1 MEAEVKQIIKEKE
14 YVHDENRKEYA
25 SKGVG
30 NAALATGIIGTA
42 LGAAAIWGRGRG
54 GFGFGGNMPEN
65 VNINTVSDAIAGR
78 NGAAP
83 TAFGAYSHSCEAQ
96 LALTNE
102 MWGLKMNT
110 LNLMYQHRDT
120 DVAIDMFVDMFKEMD
135 IQEYKIG
142 MIPIT
147 VGKGEIVA
155 ELPHNPLLDMVVGNL
170 GKVKI
175 TSADFLELKEL
186 FTT

>member
-1 MEAEVKQIIKEKE
+1 MKATDINKFKGDFKTAIQEWVE
-14 YVHDENRKEYA
+14 YRIDELFPNKPQTKVLLKRGLNNYF
-25 SKGVG
+25 SKADGKLNG
-30 NAALATGIIGTA
+30 MIDNSLLFITDKNGT
-42 LGAAAIWGRGRG
+42 I
-54 GFGFGGNMPEN
+54 
-65 VNINTVSDAIAGR
+65 
-78 NGAAP
+78 
-83 TAFGAYSHSCEAQ
+83 
-96 LALTNE
+96 
-102 MWGLKMNT
+102 
-110 LNLMYQHRDT
+110 DT

>member
-1 MEAEVKQIIKEKE
+1 MKATDINKFKGDFKTAIQEWVE
-14 YVHDENRKEYA
+14 YRIDELFPNKPQTKVLLKRGLNNYLSKADGKLNDMIDNSLLFITDEN
-25 SKGVG
+25 
-30 NAALATGIIGTA
+30 GT
-42 LGAAAIWGRGRG
+42 I
-54 GFGFGGNMPEN
+54 
-65 VNINTVSDAIAGR
+65 
-78 NGAAP
+78 
-83 TAFGAYSHSCEAQ
+83 
-96 LALTNE
+96 
-102 MWGLKMNT
+102 
-110 LNLMYQHRDT
+110 DT

>member
-1 MEAEVKQIIKEKE
+1 MKATDINKFKGDFKTAIQEWVE
-14 YVHDENRKEYA
+14 YRIDELFPNKPQTKVLLKWGLNNYLSKADGKLNGMIDNSLLFITDEN
-25 SKGVG
+25 
-30 NAALATGIIGTA
+30 GT
-42 LGAAAIWGRGRG
+42 I
-54 GFGFGGNMPEN
+54 
-65 VNINTVSDAIAGR
+65 
-78 NGAAP
+78 
-83 TAFGAYSHSCEAQ
+83 
-96 LALTNE
+96 
-102 MWGLKMNT
+102 
-110 LNLMYQHRDT
+110 DT

>member
-1 MEAEVKQIIKEKE
+1 MKATDINKFKGDFKTAIQEWVE
-14 YVHDENRKEYA
+14 YRIDELFPNKPQTKVLLKRGLNNYLSKADGKLNSMIDNSLLFITDEN
-25 SKGVG
+25 
-30 NAALATGIIGTA
+30 GT
-42 LGAAAIWGRGRG
+42 I
-54 GFGFGGNMPEN
+54 
-65 VNINTVSDAIAGR
+65 
-78 NGAAP
+78 
-83 TAFGAYSHSCEAQ
+83 
-96 LALTNE
+96 
-102 MWGLKMNT
+102 
-110 LNLMYQHRDT
+110 DT

-186 FTT
+186 FTA

>member
-1 MEAEVKQIIKEKE
+1 MKATDINKFKGDLKAAIQEWVE
-14 YVHDENRKEYA
+14 YRIDELFPTKPQTKVLLKRGLNNYLSKADGKLNSMIDNSLLFITDEN
-25 SKGVG
+25 
-30 NAALATGIIGTA
+30 GT
-42 LGAAAIWGRGRG
+42 I
-54 GFGFGGNMPEN
+54 
-65 VNINTVSDAIAGR
+65 
-78 NGAAP
+78 
-83 TAFGAYSHSCEAQ
+83 
-96 LALTNE
+96 
-102 MWGLKMNT
+102 
-110 LNLMYQHRDT
+110 DT

-175 TSADFLELKEL
+175 TSADFLELKEM
-186 FTT
+186 FTA

>member
-1 MEAEVKQIIKEKE
+1 MKATDINKFKGDFKTAIQEWVE
-14 YVHDENRKEYA
+14 YRIDELFPNKPQTKVLLKRGLNNYLSRADGKLNGMIDNSLLFITDEN
-25 SKGVG
+25 
-30 NAALATGIIGTA
+30 GT
-42 LGAAAIWGRGRG
+42 I
-54 GFGFGGNMPEN
+54 
-65 VNINTVSDAIAGR
+65 
-78 NGAAP
+78 
-83 TAFGAYSHSCEAQ
+83 
-96 LALTNE
+96 
-102 MWGLKMNT
+102 
-110 LNLMYQHRDT
+110 DT

-186 FTT
+186 FIT

>member
-1 MEAEVKQIIKEKE
+1 MKATDINKFKGDFKTAIQEWVE
-14 YVHDENRKEYA
+14 YRIDELFPNKPQTKVLLKRGLNNYF
-25 SKGVG
+25 SKADGKLNG
-30 NAALATGIIGTA
+30 MIDNSLLFITDKNGT
-42 LGAAAIWGRGRG
+42 I
-54 GFGFGGNMPEN
+54 
-65 VNINTVSDAIAGR
+65 
-78 NGAAP
+78 
-83 TAFGAYSHSCEAQ
+83 
-96 LALTNE
+96 
-102 MWGLKMNT
+102 
-110 LNLMYQHRDT
+110 DT

-170 GKVKI
+170 RKVKI

>member
-1 MEAEVKQIIKEKE
+1 MKATDINKFKGDFKTAIQEWVE
-14 YVHDENRKEYA
+14 YRIDELFPNKPQTKVLLKRGLNNYLSKADGKLNGMIDNSLLFITDEN
-25 SKGVG
+25 
-30 NAALATGIIGTA
+30 GT
-42 LGAAAIWGRGRG
+42 I
-54 GFGFGGNMPEN
+54 
-65 VNINTVSDAIAGR
+65 
-78 NGAAP
+78 
-83 TAFGAYSHSCEAQ
+83 
-96 LALTNE
+96 
-102 MWGLKMNT
+102 
-110 LNLMYQHRDT
+110 DT

>member
-1 MEAEVKQIIKEKE
+1 MKATDINKFKGDFKAAIQEWVE
-14 YVHDENRKEYA
+14 YRIDELFPNKPQTKVLLKRGLNNYLSKADGKLNGMIDNSLLFITDEN
-25 SKGVG
+25 
-30 NAALATGIIGTA
+30 GT
-42 LGAAAIWGRGRG
+42 I
-54 GFGFGGNMPEN
+54 
-65 VNINTVSDAIAGR
+65 
-78 NGAAP
+78 
-83 TAFGAYSHSCEAQ
+83 
-96 LALTNE
+96 
-102 MWGLKMNT
+102 
-110 LNLMYQHRDT
+110 DT

-155 ELPHNPLLDMVVGNL
+155 ELPQNPLLDMVVGNL

>member
-1 MEAEVKQIIKEKE
+1 MKATDIDKFKGDFKTAIQEWVE
-14 YVHDENRKEYA
+14 YRIDELFPNKPQTKVLLKRGLNNYLSRADGKLNGMIDNSLLFITDEN
-25 SKGVG
+25 
-30 NAALATGIIGTA
+30 GT
-42 LGAAAIWGRGRG
+42 I
-54 GFGFGGNMPEN
+54 
-65 VNINTVSDAIAGR
+65 
-78 NGAAP
+78 
-83 TAFGAYSHSCEAQ
+83 
-96 LALTNE
+96 
-102 MWGLKMNT
+102 
-110 LNLMYQHRDT
+110 DT

-186 FTT
+186 FTA

>member
-1 MEAEVKQIIKEKE
+1 MKATDINKFKGDFKTAIQEWVE
-14 YVHDENRKEYA
+14 YRIDELFPNKPQTKVLLKRGLNNYLSRADGKLNGMIDNSLLFITDEN
-25 SKGVG
+25 
-30 NAALATGIIGTA
+30 GT
-42 LGAAAIWGRGRG
+42 I
-54 GFGFGGNMPEN
+54 
-65 VNINTVSDAIAGR
+65 
-78 NGAAP
+78 
-83 TAFGAYSHSCEAQ
+83 
-96 LALTNE
+96 
-102 MWGLKMNT
+102 
-110 LNLMYQHRDT
+110 DT

-147 VGKGEIVA
+147 VGKGEVVA

-186 FTT
+186 FTA

>member
-1 MEAEVKQIIKEKE
+1 MKATDINKFKGDFKTAIQEWVE
-14 YVHDENRKEYA
+14 YRIDELFPNKPQTKVLLKRGLNNYLSRADGKLNGMIDNSLLFITDEN
-25 SKGVG
+25 
-30 NAALATGIIGTA
+30 GT
-42 LGAAAIWGRGRG
+42 I
-54 GFGFGGNMPEN
+54 
-65 VNINTVSDAIAGR
+65 
-78 NGAAP
+78 
-83 TAFGAYSHSCEAQ
+83 
-96 LALTNE
+96 
-102 MWGLKMNT
+102 
-110 LNLMYQHRDT
+110 DT